1 MFYPD
6 VRKTSSPR
14 RTAER
19 LLQLRALFEAEKVPV
34 KKPDTLLL
42 ATWNIREFDAAT
54 YGERS
59 LECLYY
65 IAEICSRFDLIAI
78 QEVREDLKALERL
91 RDILGSP
98 WTYIVSDVT
107 EGKAG
112 NRERM
117 AFLFDS
123 GRVRFNSMAG
133 EVVLPPMEIKQG
145 NKTVRRDPSE
155 QLFRTPYLVGFRAG
169 WTSLMLC
176 TVHIAYGEAV
186 KDDPVRVK
194 EIDGIA
200 KFLAARSREKSN
212 NYSNLVLL
220 GDFNIFGRGDVTMQ
234 AITKAGFEVPK
245 ELQTVPQT
253 NVGAEGRHYDQ
264 IAFMPE
270 KYRLETTGNA
280 GVLDYYMVL
289 YRPEDEALYVPDMGK
304 AYTVNSKGV
313 ERTEKQR
320 TTYYKGWRT
329 YQMSDHLPMWI
340 ELRTD
345 FADSYLKELVKTAT
359 LTDAPPAPPE
369 VPPQ

>member
-1 MFYPD
+1 MFYPN
-6 VRKTSSPR
+6 VKSTKNPR

-19 LLQLRALFEAEKVPV
+19 LMALRELFKSEKVPD
-34 KKPDTLLL
+34 KRTDTLLL
-42 ATWNIREFDAAT
+42 ATWNIREFDAAS
-54 YGERS
+54 YGDRS

-65 IAEICSRFDLIAI
+65 ISEICAHFDLIAI

-91 RDILGSP
+91 RDILGGS

-123 GRVRFNSMAG
+123 GKVRFNSMAG
-133 EVVLPPMEIKQG
+133 EVVLPPVEVKQG
-145 NKTVRRDPSE
+145 GKTVKRDPSE

-176 TVHIAYGEAV
+176 TVHIAYGTAA

-194 EIDGIA
+194 EINAIA
-200 KFLAARSREKSN
+200 QFLAKRSREKTT

-234 AITKAGFEVPK
+234 AITDAGFVVPE
-245 ELQTVPQT
+245 ELQTVPGS
-253 NVGAEGRHYDQ
+253 NVGKEEHHYDQ

-270 KYRLETTGNA
+270 KYRLETTGHA
-280 GVLDYYMVL
+280 GVFDYYKVL
-289 YRPEDEALYVPDMGK
+289 YQPGDEAEYVEDMGE
-304 AYTVNSKGV
+304 AYEVNSKKV
-313 ERTEKQR
+313 KRTDKQK
-320 TTYYKGWRT
+320 TAYYLGWRT

-340 ELRTD
+340 ELKTD
-345 FADSYLKELVKTAT
+345 FADAYLTELIKTASVAG
-359 LTDAPPAPPE
+359 APPAPPK